1 MDNREKKILYH
12 INVTFGRDRDYEF
25 RLHESDTAGVERDEA
40 QRWFDEQYVSLGCE
54 PINPMGKVLLSDKLL
69 SVARAVGAEAFSK
82 DTDWFRSF
90 ARYAAV
96 LVGKPNVTINVQD
109 NSVGF

>member
-1 MDNREKKILYH
+1 MKILCH
-12 INVTFGRDRDYEF
+12 INVNFGKDREYEF
-25 RLHESDTAGVERDEA
+25 RVHEADMAGIGRDDA

-69 SVARAVGAEAFSK
+69 SVARSMGAEAFSR
-82 DTDWFRSF
+82 DTDWSRSF

-96 LVGKPNVTINVQD
+96 LVGRPNIAINVPD
-109 NSVGF
+109 TSVGF